1 MTFSISNMIVDSND
15 KVVAVDWAF
24 TNNDGVLFNQWK
36 LAEPYGDT
44 ALAEVT
50 EEKAVEWLEAQLP
63 NTAEEL
69 SAAISARKA
78 QVDYEATLSAYAAN
92 AGGPPTK
99 VENTPETPSEE

>member
-24 TNNDGVLFNQWK
+24 TNNDGVLSNQWK
-36 LAEPYGDT
+36 LAQPYGET
-44 ALAEVT
+44 PLVAVT
-50 EEKAVEWLEAQLP
+50 EEQAVEWLEAQLP

-69 SAAISARKA
+69 SAAISARKE
-78 QVDYEATLSAYAAN
+78 QVDYEATLSAYTAN
-92 AGGPPTK
+92 AGGAPTK